1 MRYRYHLFMPE
12 AASPL
17 FGALLLAYLV
27 TLLLVG
33 AWKARSLRDIDD
45 FHLAGRSLGTT
56 VLAGTLIATWIG
68 TGSIFGNA
76 EEAYGVGLATWVLPL
91 AGASGVFV
99 LWRLASRLRSRP
111 HITIQDLLEERFG
124 PATRIMGT
132 VALLAGY
139 VVIVSYQYLS
149 LIHI

>member
-27 TLLLVG
+27 TLLAVG
-33 AWKARSLRDIDD
+33 AWKARGLRDIDD

-76 EEAYGVGLATWVLPL
+76 EEAYEVGLATWVP
-91 AGASGVFV
+91 SPT
-99 LWRLASRLRSRP
+99 S
-111 HITIQDLLEERFG
+111 
-124 PATRIMGT
+124 
-132 VALLAGY
+132 
-139 VVIVSYQYLS
+139 
-149 LIHI
+149 